1 MDFGYVIKRSE
12 NDFVINVDLKNY
24 YSGYNVVS
32 KEVDP
37 FNEYDIDEVRAYCK
51 ANPLMVYAEHP
62 LEYERSLVTE
72 QIELKAYL
80 SKTDY
85 MVVKCSE
92 RGLSMASEY
101 PEDYAKRQ
109 EARDRINEISEILGR
124 ILGGNK

>member
-1 MDFGYVIKRSE
+1 MNFGYVTKNNE
-12 NDFVINVDLKNY
+12 NNFIINVDLNDY
-24 YSGYNVVS
+24 YSGYNVVP
-32 KEVDP
+32 KEIDP
-37 FNEYDIDEVRAYCK
+37 FNQYNIEDVRAYCE
-51 ANPLMVYAEHP
+51 ANPQMVLAEHP
-62 LEYERSLVTE
+62 LEYARSLISE

-80 SKTDY
+80 SRTDY

-92 RGLSMASEY
+92 RGLLMSEEY